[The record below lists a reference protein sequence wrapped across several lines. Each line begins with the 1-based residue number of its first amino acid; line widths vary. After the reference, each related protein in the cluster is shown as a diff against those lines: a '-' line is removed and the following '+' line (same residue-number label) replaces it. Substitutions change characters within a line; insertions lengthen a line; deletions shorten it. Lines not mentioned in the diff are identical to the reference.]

1 MKSHPTTLLVAALFC
16 AAPLLAQER
25 SARPARPAARRAVGD
40 TQTGPKTVGDYSS
53 DIVVVRDAQEQAL
66 EQVRS
71 LQERVEDPRTQAA
84 LESAVKEME
93 RSLALL
99 EEARQSPEKLAAA
112 LAGEQSAYQAL
123 LKLAAREYQVS
134 RSRNQQGGGQQG
146 ERAERQLDELELK
159 QSDNRYETQRQAS
172 AQQNAEQR
180 EQLQVLNRLKELA
193 QRQQD
198 LNERLKEL
206 QTALQEAK
214 TEGEREE
221 IRRRL
226 KRLREEEQEML
237 ADVDEL
243 RQRME
248 RPENQSRMADAR
260 QQLDKTRS
268 DVQRAAEALEDN
280 AASQALSS
288 GTRAQRQLQELTD
301 DFRKK
306 SSNRFADDMRQM
318 RSDARDLAQKQDDLA
333 NKLEALADPKHKTL
347 SDSEERKELASQLTQ
362 QKGGL
367 TNLFNEMRRVSEQ
380 SENAEPLLSK
390 QLYDTLRQTDQSDP
404 DKALDQSAELVNRGF
419 LSQAGPFEQRAHK
432 DIDGLKRGVE
442 KAAESVLGDE
452 VEALRLAR
460 RELETLSQQLER
472 EIAQGDTNRVSTN
485 LLASAGGSRQGRYGR
500 EAQPAPSPAEAV
512 DLQHGANAQENSGL
526 QSRQEG
532 GDGEQS
538 SNQQPGSRA
547 RPGRNGNAQNAQS
560 REGNSEGNNAEQQQ
574 SASAQEQNG
583 SSGSQGQAGNSGGQR
598 ANRDGARQNGERS
611 APSLA
616 SGSPNN
622 RTGQGGGRG
631 GNVRQ
636 NFFDGGGTAG
646 GSEGGGVYRP
656 LTGDDFVDWSDRLRD
671 VEEMVDLPEVRNEVA
686 RIRDRAR
693 VMRTD
698 FKREGKKPDWAVVR
712 LQIAGPL
719 VEVRDRVAEEL
730 ARRESNDALV
740 PIDRDPVPPQ
750 FSELVRR
757 YYEQLGKS
765 E

>member
-1 MKSHPTTLLVAALFC
+1 MKSNPTLLVAVLLF

-25 SARPARPAARRAVGD
+25 AARQARPTAPRAVRD
-40 TQTGPKTVGDYSS
+40 TQPGPKPVGVYSN

-66 EQVRS
+66 DQVRS
-71 LQERVEDPRTQAA
+71 LQERVEDPRAQEA

-93 RSLALL
+93 RSLAML
-99 EEARQSPEKLAAA
+99 EEAKQAPEKLTAA
-112 LAGEQSAYQAL
+112 LAAEQSAYQAL

-146 ERAERQLDELELK
+146 ERSQRQLDELELK

-172 AQQNAEQR
+172 PQQNAEQR

-206 QTALQEAK
+206 QNSLQEAK
-214 TEGEREE
+214 TEEEREE

-268 DVQRAAEALEDN
+268 DVQRAAEALDEN
-280 AASQALSS
+280 SASQALSS
-288 GTRAQRQLQELTD
+288 GTRAQRQLQELTE

-306 SSNRFADDMRQM
+306 SSNRFADEMRQM
-318 RSDARDLAQKQDDLA
+318 RSDARELAQKQEELA
-333 NKLEALADPKHKTL
+333 KKLEALADLKHKTL
-347 SDSEERKELASQLTQ
+347 SDSAERKELASQLTQ

-380 SENAEPLLSK
+380 SESAEPLLSK

-404 DKALDQSAELVNRGF
+404 DKALDLSAELVNRGF
-419 LSQAGPFEQRAHK
+419 LSQASPFEQRAHK

-442 KAAESVLGDE
+442 KAAESVLGDD

-460 RELETLSQQLER
+460 RELETLSQQLEK
-472 EIAQGDTNRVSTN
+472 EIAQGDTNIVATN
-485 LLASAGGSRQGRYGR
+485 LLASAGGSMQRRYGMAGR
-500 EAQPAPSPAEAV
+500 QPLPAPSPTAESA
-512 DLQHGANAQENSGL
+512 DSQNGADSKETSGQ
-526 QSRQEG
+526 QSGRAG
-532 GDGEQS
+532 GEREQS
-538 SNQQPGSRA
+538 SNQQPGSRG
-547 RPGRNGNAQNAQS
+547 RPGRNASQNAQS
-560 REGNSEGNNAEQQQ
+560 QEGNSDGNNSEQQQ
-574 SASAQEQNG
+574 SALAQEQNG

-598 ANRDGARQNGERS
+598 ANRDSARQNGERS

-646 GSEGGGVYRP
+646 GSEGGGGDWP
-656 LTGDDFVDWSDRLRD
+656 LARGDFVDW
-671 VEEMVDLPEVRNEVA
+671 V
-686 RIRDRAR
+686 
-693 VMRTD
+693 
-698 FKREGKKPDWAVVR
+698 
-712 LQIAGPL
+712 
-719 VEVRDRVAEEL
+719 
-730 ARRESNDALV
+730 
-740 PIDRDPVPPQ
+740 
-750 FSELVRR
+750 
-757 YYEQLGKS
+757 
-765 E
+765 

>member
-1 MKSHPTTLLVAALFC
+1 MDTPSRQSGVAGAPLPMKIQTALLATLFC
-16 AAPLLAQER
+16 AVPLLAQER
-25 SARPARPAARRAVGD
+25 SARPARPAAARAVRD
-40 TQTGPKTVGDYSS
+40 ARPGPKTVGDYSS

-71 LQERVEDPRTQAA
+71 LQERVEDPHTQAS

-93 RSLALL
+93 RSLAIL
-99 EEARQSPEKLAAA
+99 EEAKHSPEKLAAA
-112 LAGEQSAYQAL
+112 LAAEQSAYQAL

-146 ERAERQLDELELK
+146 ERAERQLDELELN
-159 QSDNRYETQRQAS
+159 QTDNPYETQRQAS
-172 AQQNAEQR
+172 PQQTAEQR

-198 LNERLKEL
+198 LNGRRKEL

-268 DVQRAAEALEDN
+268 DVQRAAEALDDN
-280 AASQALSS
+280 SASQALSS
-288 GTRAQRQLQELTD
+288 GTRAQRQLQELTE

-318 RSDARDLAQKQDDLA
+318 RSDARELAQKQEELA
-333 NKLEALADPKHKTL
+333 KKLESLADPKRKTL
-347 SDSEERKELASQLTQ
+347 SDSAERKELASQLTQ

-380 SENAEPLLSK
+380 SESAEPLLSK

-404 DKALDQSAELVNRGF
+404 DKALDLSAELVNRGF
-419 LSQAGPFEQRAHK
+419 LSQDGADSRETSGQQSGRAGGE
-432 DIDGLKRGVE
+432 
-442 KAAESVLGDE
+442 
-452 VEALRLAR
+452 
-460 RELETLSQQLER
+460 REL
-472 EIAQGDTNRVSTN
+472 
-485 LLASAGGSRQGRYGR
+485 
-500 EAQPAPSPAEAV
+500 
-512 DLQHGANAQENSGL
+512 
-526 QSRQEG
+526 
-532 GDGEQS
+532 S
-538 SNQQPGSRA
+538 SNQQPGSRGQ
-547 RPGRNGNAQNAQS
+547 PGPNGSQNAQS
-560 REGNSEGNNAEQQQ
+560 QNGNSEGNNSEQQQ

-598 ANRDGARQNGERS
+598 ANRDNTGQNGQRS

-622 RTGQGGGRG
+622 RTGQGGGGG
-631 GNVRQ
+631 GNFRQ
-636 NFFDGGGTAG
+636 NLFDGGVRTG
-646 GSEGGGVYRP
+646 G
-656 LTGDDFVDWSDRLRD
+656 
-671 VEEMVDLPEVRNEVA
+671 
-686 RIRDRAR
+686 
-693 VMRTD
+693 
-698 FKREGKKPDWAVVR
+698 
-712 LQIAGPL
+712 
-719 VEVRDRVAEEL
+719 
-730 ARRESNDALV
+730 
-740 PIDRDPVPPQ
+740 
-750 FSELVRR
+750 
-757 YYEQLGKS
+757 
-765 E
+765 